1 MKRLTDEEL
10 VARVLSGEQEAFSLI
25 VERYQNQIFSLAFRL
40 GGDYDEARDMAQDA
54 FLRIYQELRSFDPS
68 RRFFPWMYR
77 VAHNTCINALH
88 KKPKPMAD
96 IDEIADFTPAE
107 EGLGSPEHNFEQKEQ
122 ARLLREALAEL
133 PDQFREPI
141 FLKYMEGLS
150 YKEIAERLDL
160 PVSTIE
166 TRLYRGRQMLQKL
179 LQKSLHR

>member
-1 MKRLTDEEL
+1 
-10 VARVLSGEQEAFSLI
+10 
-25 VERYQNQIFSLAFRL
+25 
-40 GGDYDEARDMAQDA
+40 
-54 FLRIYQELRSFDPS
+54 
-68 RRFFPWMYR
+68 
-77 VAHNTCINALH
+77 
-88 KKPKPMAD
+88 MAD